1 MESIQANRRINRSED
16 IQVALSFQLA
26 ATAKKAKFGS
36 IVLADDLGL
45 VIAAAGR
52 KSVCE
57 QMAAVSPMLVAKEG
71 GACTIKNTKGSVLL
85 SIAPIHIGPMQ
96 LYLCASEGEAA
107 AAVQELHSGV
117 VGITRILA

>member
-1 MESIQANRRINRSED
+1 MKSNQMNRRINRSED

-45 VIAAAGR
+45 VVAAAGR
-52 KSVCE
+52 KSTCE

-71 GACTIKNTKGSVLL
+71 GPCTIKNTKGSILL
-85 SIAPIHIGPMQ
+85 SVEPVHMGCMQ
-96 LYLCASEGEAA
+96 LYLCASEGEESAA
-107 AAVQELHSGV
+107 THELHVGV
-117 VGITRILA
+117 QGITRILA